1 MRNIWRIIKA
11 DARSLFTHFFALAVA
26 LAIAVLPSL
35 YAWLNIYSN
44 WDPYGNTGNISIAVA
59 SLDKGWT
66 EEDGVQVNKGREVV
80 EDLRSSTSINWVI
93 VDTKEEAQQGVY
105 AGDYYAAVVIDEDFS
120 YNMYHMLTEWTDK
133 PTITYYENYKK
144 NAVATKITDTAVSSL
159 KTTISKSYLDVVVDA
174 IFRGANDLSQQLSQE
189 DPVGSVQG
197 LLGQTRSLLRSCA
210 KTIDAFQAAGQDNS
224 SYRQDL
230 SDLVA
235 NINQNRP
242 DGQQILDT
250 VAQLNRKVHAA
261 LDKAQTALDKAFDA
275 AEKFLNGIDVD
286 AQLPEIQENLRD
298 AAQTMDDMGDRLMA
312 WAKSVA
318 LEAVRKD
325 AGVLYDIP
333 QTAITPLVADTAVR
347 GDPRMIQWVPR
358 ELRTADL
365 CLYAEAAHPEL
376 RVYVPDEIAKG
387 RNIYSF
393 HRQVDAKL
401 RQPLEYEQYK
411 TLYSGGAVRVNNV
424 WTSVAG
430 EIDCCEVRYD
440 RKTEKLKLR
449 IVEPPREKKAQPK
462 VAPRKPARGPKL

>member
-1 MRNIWRIIKA
+1 M
-11 DARSLFTHFFALAVA
+11 
-26 LAIAVLPSL
+26 
-35 YAWLNIYSN
+35 
-44 WDPYGNTGNISIAVA
+44 
-59 SLDKGWT
+59 
-66 EEDGVQVNKGREVV
+66 
-80 EDLRSSTSINWVI
+80 
-93 VDTKEEAQQGVY
+93 DTKEEAQQGVY

-230 SDLVA
+230 SDLVS

-242 DGQQILDT
+242 DGQEILDT

-261 LDKAQTALDKAFDA
+261 LDKAQTALGKAFDA

-318 LEAVRKD
+318 VEAGPVGPAEHLGRRAEGEFRPA
-325 AGVLYDIP
+325 AGY
-333 QTAITPLVADTAVR
+333 
-347 GDPRMIQWVPR
+347 
-358 ELRTADL
+358 
-365 CLYAEAAHPEL
+365 
-376 RVYVPDEIAKG
+376 
-387 RNIYSF
+387 
-393 HRQVDAKL
+393 HR
-401 RQPLEYEQYK
+401 P
-411 TLYSGGAVRVNNV
+411 GGP
-424 WTSVAG
+424 AG
-430 EIDCCEVRYD
+430 EAGGY
-440 RKTEKLKLR
+440 
-449 IVEPPREKKAQPK
+449 
-462 VAPRKPARGPKL
+462 PADPGV